1 VTSRPTLVIG
11 NRNYSSWS
19 LRPWILAQHL
29 NIDLDIVRIVLD
41 TPTFHSEALAYS
53 PTGRVPVLIHDEL
66 VIPESI
72 AIMEYLSELAD
83 GRGWPE
89 SRGTR
94 AHARAYAAEMHAG
107 FSALRS
113 AYPMNIRARERKVAM
128 TAALEKDIRRIND
141 ILSSAAAPNDG
152 NGWLFGDYS
161 IADAMFLPVALRF
174 KTYGMWGLSERASQ
188 YVEQSASDP
197 LLTDW
202 IQKAQAEVESLAHEE
217 VGA

>member
-1 VTSRPTLVIG
+1 MTIRPTLVIG

-29 NIDLDIVRIVLD
+29 DIELDIVRIVLD
-41 TPTFHSEALAYS
+41 TPTFHSDAVAYS
-53 PTGRVPVLIHDEL
+53 PTARVPVLIHGDL
-66 VIPESI
+66 TIPESI
-72 AIMEYLSELAD
+72 AIMEYLSELANN
-83 GRGWPE
+83 RGWPQ
-89 SRGTR
+89 SRETR
-94 AHARAYAAEMHAG
+94 ARARAYAAEMHAG

-113 AYPMNIRARERKVAM
+113 AFPMNIRARERKVGL
-128 TAALEKDIRRIND
+128 TAALEKDIQRINN
-141 ILSSAAAPNDG
+141 ILSSAAPPSES

-174 KTYGMWGLSERASQ
+174 TTYGTWGLSERARQ

-197 LLTDW
+197 LLSDW
-202 IQKAQAEVESLAHEE
+202 IQKAQLEVEFLTHEE